1 LRQRPPPLASSLYG
15 QCQPHLKKKPAA
27 LWVHL
32 DNERS
37 GFVTGANFV
46 IDGGATRKMINEP
59 E

>member
-1 LRQRPPPLASSLYG
+1 
-15 QCQPHLKKKPAA
+15 
-27 LWVHL
+27 VHL

-46 IDGGATRKMINEP
+46 IDRGVTRKMTNET

>member
-1 LRQRPPPLASSLYG
+1 LRQRPPPLASNLYG
-15 QCQPHLKKKPAA
+15 QCQPHLKEKTRRIC
-27 LWVHL
+27 VHL

-46 IDGGATRKMINEP
+46 IDGGVTRKMINET